1 MQGTCE
7 FLSVIGK
14 LYQCFGV
21 HKHQVVTP
29 LEADK
34 YEETLMSVASYI
46 KHSVDEVRV
55 VTENQKKSL
64 NGPDGK
70 VASKTV
76 DSVQIIADGVL
87 QLDGNLQAVNGEYK
101 VNLESCMTEQVE
113 SLHATHH
120 HKHDAGAHV
129 LDYARSFGNT
139 FKEGLKQTTIWST
152 YYFTNKK
159 SYYPIPTNSLR
170 FRNIPLL
177 PPLPAVSMSDVHQD
191 FLTEWAR
198 NNGKTVRQ
206 RTVRQETT
214 KYESGTLPLN
224 MYQTEEQIGEKLQFD
239 GASEER
245 EEAIEGDKYSDEGG
259 TDSDSDLSD
268 DELTRENLSFLRTT
282 RSGRNISI
290 NKKYGV

>member
-1 MQGTCE
+1 MAGVAQARQHFFTKFANFMQPTGLCSEFDCNLFVWGTKLREISTVTGLQGTCE

-21 HKHQVVTP
+21 HKKHQVVTP

-34 YEETLMSVASYI
+34 YEETLMSAASYI
-46 KHSVDEVRV
+46 KHSVDEVRE

-64 NGPDGK
+64 NGPDGT

-76 DSVQIIADGVL
+76 DSVQMIADGVL

-113 SLHATHH
+113 SLHATDH

-139 FKEGLKQTTIWST
+139 VKEGLKRTTIWST
-152 YYFTNKK
+152 YYFTNKN
-159 SYYPIPTNSLR
+159 SHYPIPTNSLR
-170 FRNIPLL
+170 FWNKPLL
-177 PPLPAVSMSDVHQD
+177 PPLPAVSTSDVHQD
-191 FLTEWAR
+191 FMTEWAR

-206 RTVRQETT
+206 RTVGQET
-214 KYESGTLPLN
+214 
-224 MYQTEEQIGEKLQFD
+224 MYLLTE
-239 GASEER
+239 
-245 EEAIEGDKYSDEGG
+245 
-259 TDSDSDLSD
+259 
-268 DELTRENLSFLRTT
+268 
-282 RSGRNISI
+282 
-290 NKKYGV
+290 